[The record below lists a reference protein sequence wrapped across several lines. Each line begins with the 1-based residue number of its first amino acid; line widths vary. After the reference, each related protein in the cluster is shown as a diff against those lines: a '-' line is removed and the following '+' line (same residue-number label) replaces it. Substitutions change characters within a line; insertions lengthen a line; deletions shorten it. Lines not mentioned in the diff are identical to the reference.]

1 MRQTK
6 KSMIVASTAAA
17 AAVVGSVIFGVY
29 RARNS
34 NIIERIKNR
43 LT

>member
-1 MRQTK
+1 MRQAK

-17 AAVVGSVIFGVY
+17 AAVMGSVIFGVY

>member
-1 MRQTK
+1 MRQARKT
-6 KSMIVASTAAA
+6 MIVASTAAA
-17 AAVVGSVIFGVY
+17 AAVMGSVIFGVY

-34 NIIERIKNR
+34 NILERIKNR

>member
-1 MRQTK
+1 MRQVNKT
-6 KSMIVASTAAA
+6 MIVASTAAA
-17 AAVVGSVIFGVY
+17 VMGSVIYGVY

-34 NIIERIKNR
+34 SILERIKNR